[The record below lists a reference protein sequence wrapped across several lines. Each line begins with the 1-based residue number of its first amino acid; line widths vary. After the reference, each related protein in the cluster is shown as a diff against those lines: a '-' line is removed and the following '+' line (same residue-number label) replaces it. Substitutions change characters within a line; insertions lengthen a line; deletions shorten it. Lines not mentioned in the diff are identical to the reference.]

1 MEIKFSKIVKII
13 PTYNEKDNI
22 AALVPA
28 LFKHMPQSS
37 ILVVDDNSPD
47 GTSQVVL
54 DLKKNYPNLDLH
66 LRLGNRGFG
75 RSYIDGFRKIKN
87 DPRYEFVVMM
97 DADFSHDPKIVPA
110 MVAKLDNYDLVVGS
124 RYIKGGR
131 IDNWKSI
138 KRKILSRFANLYAR
152 TILGVPVNDITT
164 GFMCF
169 RKSILDKIDLDS
181 IKSDGY
187 AFLVEMKYR
196 IHKAGYKIC
205 EYPIVFN
212 ERREGQ
218 SKMSSKVIWES
229 VWLPWRLRFRGN
241 KK

>member
-1 MEIKFSKIVKII
+1 MINLSKVIKII
-13 PTYNEKDNI
+13 PTYNEKENM

-28 LFKHMPQSS
+28 IFEHMPETS
-37 ILVVDDNSPD
+37 ILIVDDNSPD
-47 GTSQVVL
+47 GTGQAVS

-66 LRLGNRGFG
+66 QRFGDKGFG
-75 RSYIDGFRKIKN
+75 RSYIDGFRKIKSDN
-87 DPRYEFVVMM
+87 RYEAVVMM
-97 DADFSHDPKIVPA
+97 DADFSHNPYTVPA

-131 IDNWKSI
+131 IDNWKSV
-138 KRKILSRFANLYAR
+138 KRKILSRFANFYAR

-169 RKSILDKIDLDS
+169 RKSVLDKVDLDS

-196 IHKAGYKIC
+196 IFKAGYRIT

-229 VWLPWRLRFRGN
+229 IWLPWRIRFF
-241 KK
+241 K